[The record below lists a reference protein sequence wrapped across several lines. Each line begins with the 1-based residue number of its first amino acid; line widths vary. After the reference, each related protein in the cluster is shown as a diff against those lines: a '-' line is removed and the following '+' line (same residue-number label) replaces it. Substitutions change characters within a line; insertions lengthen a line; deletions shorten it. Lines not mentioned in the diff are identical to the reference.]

1 MNTLPTGQTSVI
13 RSAWAPVDER
23 RLFLGEGARF
33 LETGVS
39 PVLDAEQPGTAQ
51 HPFVLVDILDGTLYS
66 TTAEPSSGLTLQGSL
81 DAPLGAVAP
90 VRQHSS
96 APDGRWVAALGKGL
110 ALLERSATGELQI
123 VETLGEPAADRSS
136 VPLRMNDAVADPH
149 GRFWAGAMAYDGDA
163 GQGFLLRLD
172 PDGSI
177 HIVLDDL
184 AIPNGP
190 AFSADGATMYLADT
204 PTGWIRRYRVDI
216 ATGALD
222 AGEDFIH
229 ISEGGPDGMTVD
241 VEDCLWSAV
250 WGASCLHRY
259 SPSGELLERIDVPVR
274 QPTSIALSAA
284 PPYRV
289 MVTSATENLEEPT
302 DHDGRVITAEVS
314 VAGRPAV
321 SWLRSPAQESQANW
335 AGNLTYSSTRL
346 ERPRSID
353 ELARL
358 VAESEQVKALG
369 SRHSFSSVAD
379 TTGTLIELTAM
390 PQVFTLDAEAGT
402 VTFDAATRYGDL
414 AAALQA
420 EGWALPNMASLPHIT
435 VAGSVATGTHGS
447 GDRNPPLA
455 SSVRS
460 LDMVLADGSLRTF
473 RRGDADFDGA
483 VVSLG
488 ALGVVTTLTLDVVPS
503 FEVRQDIYDGVS
515 WGGVLENFEELTG
528 AAYSVSLFTRWV
540 GEDFGLVWM
549 KSTQEPPAE
558 VLGVTAR
565 REDIG
570 LAGGPPEFATEQG
583 GRWGSW
589 DQRLPHFRLDFTPS
603 NGDELQ
609 TEYLLPRENAVEGLR
624 RMRALSSE
632 IEPLLLI
639 SEIRTMAADDQ
650 WMSGASGRETVGFH
664 FTWLQRE
671 EEVAALLPRLEEQL
685 LPLGARPHWGKRFA
699 TTDIASFYP
708 RVGDFT
714 RLAQELDPK
723 GTFRNAFLNDLLF
736 GAEPREPRN

>member
-1 MNTLPTGQTSVI
+1 MVVSE
-13 RSAWAPVDER
+13 WAPVDER
-23 RLFLGEGARF
+23 RLILGEGARF

-39 PVLDAEQPGTAQ
+39 PVPHEQEPETAQ
-51 HPFVLVDILDGTLYS
+51 HPFVLVDIMDGRLYS
-66 TTAEPSSGLTLQGSL
+66 TTAEPGAGLTLQGKVQE
-81 DAPLGAVAP
+81 PLGAVAP
-90 VRQHSS
+90 VRQQDS
-96 APDGRWVAALGKGL
+96 APDDRWVAAVGKGL
-110 ALLERSATGELQI
+110 ALLQRSASGELEL
-123 VETLGEPAADRSS
+123 VEDLGAPAAGRGS
-136 VPLRMNDAVADPH
+136 VPLRMNDAVADPQ

-163 GQGFLLRLD
+163 GHGFLLRLD
-172 PDGSI
+172 PDGSF
-177 HIVLDDL
+177 HIVLEDL
-184 AIPNGP
+184 SIPNGP
-190 AFSADGATMYLADT
+190 AFSADGTTMYLSDT
-204 PTGWIRRYRVDI
+204 PTGWIRRHRVDPV
-216 ATGALD
+216 TGDLD
-222 AGEDFIH
+222 EGEDFIH
-229 ISEGGPDGMTVD
+229 VSEGGPDGMTVD
-241 VEDCLWSAV
+241 AEDCLWSAV

-259 SPSGELLERIDVPVR
+259 SAAGKLLERIPVPVR

-289 MVTSATENLEEPT
+289 MVTSATEGLEEPT

-321 SWLRSPAQESQANW
+321 SYLRSPEEETQANW
-335 AGNLTYSSTRL
+335 AGNLTYSATRL
-346 ERPRSID
+346 ERPRSLE
-353 ELARL
+353 ELTRL

-379 TTGTLIELTAM
+379 TRGTLIELSAM
-390 PQVFTLDAEAGT
+390 PRVFTLDTAART

-447 GDRNPPLA
+447 GDRNPPLS

-460 LDMVLADGSLRTF
+460 LEMVLADGSVRTF
-473 RRGDADFDGA
+473 SRGDADFDGA

-488 ALGVVTTLTLDVVPS
+488 ALGIVTELTLDVVPS

-515 WGGVLENFEELTG
+515 WEGVLESFDELTG
-528 AAYSVSLFTRWV
+528 AAYSVSLFTRWA
-540 GEDFGLVWM
+540 GDDFGLVWM
-549 KSTQEPPAE
+549 KSTAEPPAQM
-558 VLGVTAR
+558 LGVTAR

-589 DQRLPHFRLDFTPS
+589 DQRLAHFRLDFTPS

-609 TEYLLPRENAVEGLR
+609 SEYLLPREHAVEGLR
-624 RMRALSSE
+624 RMRALAAE
-632 IEPLLLI
+632 IEPLLLV
-639 SEIRTMAADDQ
+639 SEIRTMAADEQ
-650 WMSGASGRETVGFH
+650 WLSGASGRETVGLH

-699 TTDIASFYP
+699 ATDLAGIYP
-708 RVGDFT
+708 RMEDFA
-714 RLAQELDPK
+714 RLAEKLDPQGK
-723 GTFRNAFLNDLLF
+723 FRNDFVKKLLF
-736 GAEPREPRN
+736 SSESPN

>member
-1 MNTLPTGQTSVI
+1 MSIDSEQHTTVI
-13 RSAWAPVDER
+13 RSAWAPVDDR
-23 RLFLGEGARF
+23 RLVLGEGARF
-33 LETGVS
+33 LETGIR
-39 PVLDAEQPGTAQ
+39 PVPEEERPGTAA
-51 HPFVLVDILDGTLYS
+51 HPFVLVDILEGCLYS
-66 TTAEPSSGLTLQGSL
+66 TSAEPGSGLTLQGSL
-81 DAPLGAVAP
+81 TEPLGAVAP

-96 APDGRWVAALGKGL
+96 APEGQWVAARGAGL
-110 ALLERSATGELQI
+110 ALLERSSSGELQ
-123 VETLGEPAADRSS
+123 VLESLGEPAAGRSA

-177 HIVLDDL
+177 HIVLEDL

-190 AFSADGATMYLADT
+190 AFSADGATMYLSDT

-241 VEDCLWSAV
+241 AEDCLWSAV

-259 SPSGELLERIDVPVR
+259 SPAGELLERIEVPVR

-289 MVTSATENLEEPT
+289 MVTSATQHLDEPT

-321 SWLRSPAQESQANW
+321 SYRRGPEQEPQSNW

-353 ELARL
+353 ELTQL
-358 VAESEQVKALG
+358 VAESDQVKALG

-379 TTGTLIELTAM
+379 TTGTLITLTEM
-390 PQVFTLDAEAGT
+390 PRVFTLDAEART

-447 GDRNPPLA
+447 GNANPPLA

-460 LDMVLADGSLRTF
+460 LEMVLADGSLRTF
-473 RRGDADFDGA
+473 RRGEADFDGA

-488 ALGVVTTLTLDVVPS
+488 ALGIVTTLTLEVIPS
-503 FEVRQDIYDGVS
+503 FEVRQDIYEGVS
-515 WGGVLENFEELTG
+515 WEGVLENFEELTG
-528 AAYSVSLFTRWV
+528 AAYSVSLFTRWAD
-540 GEDFGLVWM
+540 EHFGLVWM

-558 VLGVTAR
+558 VLGVSAR

-609 TEYLLPRENAVEGLR
+609 SEYLLPRENAVEGLR
-624 RMRALSSE
+624 RMRALAAE

-639 SEIRTMAADDQ
+639 SEIRTMAADEQ
-650 WMSGASGRETVGFH
+650 WLSGASGRETVGFH

-671 EEVAALLPRLEEQL
+671 AEVAALLPRLEEQL

-699 TTDIASFYP
+699 TTEIASLYP
-708 RVGDFT
+708 RLGDFT
-714 RLAQELDPK
+714 RLAKELDPK
-723 GTFRNAFLNDLLF
+723 GTFRNTFLDEMLF
-736 GAEPREPRN
+736 GSEPRD

>member
-1 MNTLPTGQTSVI
+1 MNIDSARHTSVVV
-13 RSAWAPVDER
+13 SGWAPVDER

-33 LETGVS
+33 LETGIS
-39 PVLDAEQPGTAQ
+39 PVPQQEQPGTAQ
-51 HPFVLVDILDGTLYS
+51 HPFVLVDIMDGCLYS
-66 TTAEPSSGLTLQGSL
+66 TSAEPGAGLTLQGRVQE
-81 DAPLGAVAP
+81 PLGAVAP
-90 VRQHSS
+90 VRQHSC

-110 ALLERSATGELQI
+110 ALLDRSATGELEV

-149 GRFWAGAMAYDGDA
+149 GRFWAGAMAYDGEA

-177 HIVLDDL
+177 HIVLEDL

-190 AFSADGATMYLADT
+190 AFSADGKTMYLSDT

-216 ATGALD
+216 STGELD

-241 VEDCLWSAV
+241 AEDCLWSAV
-250 WGASCLHRY
+250 WGASALHRY
-259 SPSGELLERIDVPVR
+259 SAEGELLERIPVPVR

-289 MVTSATENLEEPT
+289 MVTSATEGLEEPA

-321 SWLRSPAQESQANW
+321 GHLRSSAQEPQVNW
-335 AGNLTYSSTRL
+335 AGNLTYSAARL
-346 ERPRSID
+346 ERPRSLE

-358 VAESEQVKALG
+358 VAESAQVKALG

-390 PQVFTLDAEAGT
+390 PRIFTLDAQART

-460 LDMVLADGSLRTF
+460 LDLVLADGSVHTF
-473 RRGDADFDGA
+473 SRGDADFDGA

-515 WGGVLENFEELTG
+515 WEGVLENFEELTK
-528 AAYSVSLFTRWV
+528 AAYSVSLFTRWA

-549 KSTQEPPAE
+549 KSTEEPPAE
-558 VLGVTAR
+558 VLGVAAR

-609 TEYLLPRENAVEGLR
+609 SEYLLPREHAVEGLR
-624 RMRALSSE
+624 RMRALAAE

-639 SEIRTMAADDQ
+639 SEIRTMAADEQ

-671 EEVAALLPRLEEQL
+671 AEVAALLPRLEEQL

-714 RLAQELDPK
+714 RLAERLDPQ
-723 GTFRNAFLNDLLF
+723 GTFRNAFLNELLF
-736 GAEPREPRN
+736 GSEPRS